1 LLSRH
6 KIDFRLSPIAQ
17 QSAAATPTIA
27 AAILAVQCE
36 PILNLLLHALK
47 TDV

>member
-1 LLSRH
+1 LLLSRH

-27 AAILAVQCE
+27 AAILAVRYE
-36 PILNLLLHALK
+36 LGTRGGYLA
-47 TDV
+47 V